1 MIMETSAQP
10 FNVLLPID
18 AIGPADRLVAMAATL
33 CPPDVPGAIRVL
45 GLTHVD
51 EGQPLSSGTRA
62 AQQLNEQLQA
72 LFGANPAISLLPER
86 VVASHPWQAV
96 SDIAREHANVN
107 TLLLLPWRQDQT
119 YAGID
124 VRGALEA
131 PPCDMA
137 IVSPIRS
144 NKRIKRILL
153 PVRGG
158 SFAAL
163 GANIALQLARQT
175 GASITLMHVHDAKDT
190 TSRSSIR
197 RDFSQI
203 YSSHPEFSDH
213 VHVSGDPI
221 QAIRREMRTHQAIIV
236 GASAS
241 PGAPLSPLALMMLPR
256 TDTLTLV
263 IRTRA
268 PFTLS
273 PSAAEQARAEPRT
286 YTSYKVDKWFAEH
299 TFHSREFA
307 DIGKLIDQKRR
318 QNLTISL
325 GLPALNEAETVGNVI
340 RTIKSALVDDAP
352 LLDEIVLIDS
362 NSSDNTREIAEACGI
377 PWVIHQHVLPG
388 QGARR
393 GKGEALWK
401 SLHALRGDLIAWIDT
416 DIVNIHPRFVY
427 GILGPLIINPKIQF
441 VKGFYQRP
449 IRVGDRIQAAGG
461 GRVTELLARPIIN
474 MFYPELSGFAQ
485 PLSGEYAGRRG
496 AFERIPFY
504 SGYGVETGML
514 LELLNQF
521 GLDGLSQVDLEE
533 RVHRNQELQSLSKM
547 SFALLQVFMEHMAST
562 KRIQLLGDMERSMK
576 LLRSDES
583 AFYLEEIDIVEQS
596 RPPMLECSEYV
607 ASRAPA
613 ETL

>member
-1 MIMETSAQP
+1 METHAEPLNIFIPITAADQAQW
-10 FNVLLPID
+10 L
-18 AIGPADRLVAMAATL
+18 MATAAAL
-33 CPPDVPGAIRVL
+33 SSPNAHGSISVL

-51 EGQPLSSGTRA
+51 EGQPISSGTRA
-62 AQQLNEQLQA
+62 AQHLNEQLQA
-72 LFGANPAISLLPER
+72 LFADNPAVSLLPQR
-86 VVASHPWQAV
+86 VVASQPWPAV
-96 SDIAREHANVN
+96 NDIVREHADEN
-107 TLLLLPWRQDQT
+107 TLLLLPWNKGEL

-124 VRGALEA
+124 VHLALQA

-137 IVSPIRS
+137 VFSPIRGR
-144 NKRIKRILL
+144 KRIRRILL

-163 GANIALQLARQT
+163 GANISLQLARQT
-175 GASITLMHVHDAKDT
+175 GARITLMHVHGAKDT
-190 TSRSSIR
+190 TNSSDMR
-197 RDFSQI
+197 REFAQL

-221 QAIRREMRTHQAIIV
+221 RAIMREMRTHQAIVI
-236 GASAS
+236 GASAA
-241 PGAPLSPLALMMLPR
+241 PGAAISPLALKMLPR
-256 TDTLTLV
+256 DDVLTLV

-268 PFTLS
+268 PFALS
-273 PSAAEQARAEPRT
+273 PLPAEPALAAPRAF
-286 YTSYKVDKWFAEH
+286 TSYRVDKWFAEH

-307 DIGKLIDQKRR
+307 DIGKLVDLKRR

-340 RTIKSALVDDAP
+340 STIKSALVDDAP

-362 NSSDNTREIAEACGI
+362 NSSDGTREIAEACGV
-377 PWVIHQHVLPG
+377 PWVIHQDLLPDLG
-388 QGARR
+388 GRR

-427 GILGPLIINPKIQF
+427 GILGPLIVNPKIQF

-485 PLSGEYAGRRG
+485 PLSGEYAGRRE

-521 GLDGLSQVDLEE
+521 GLDALSQVDLEE

-547 SFALLQVFMEHMAST
+547 SFALLQVFMEHMAET
-562 KRIQLLGDMERSMK
+562 KRIQLLGDMERTMK
-576 LLRSDES
+576 LLRSDDS
-583 AFYLEEIDIVEQS
+583 AFYLEEIDIVEQR
-596 RPPMLECSEYV
+596 RPPMRDVAEY
-607 ASRAPA
+607 AAARAA
-613 ETL
+613 RLGA

>member
-1 MIMETSAQP
+1 MKQEAKSFNILIPISASA
-10 FNVLLPID
+10 D
-18 AIGPADRLVAMAATL
+18 AERLIAAATSICL
-33 CPPDVPGAIRVL
+33 PDTRGAISVL
-45 GLTHVD
+45 GLTRVD
-51 EGQPLSSGTRA
+51 EGQPLSSGARA
-62 AQQLNEQLQA
+62 AQLLNEELQA
-72 LFGANPAISLLPER
+72 MLTDNALVSLLPQR
-86 VVASHPWQAV
+86 VVATLPWQAV
-96 SDIAREHANVN
+96 SDIAREEADKN
-107 TLLLLPWRQDQT
+107 TLLLLPWSEDRV

-124 VRGALEA
+124 VSSALES

-137 IVSPIRS
+137 IISPIRRRR
-144 NKRIKRILL
+144 RIRRILL

-163 GANIALQLARQT
+163 GANVALQLARRT
-175 GASITLMHVHDAKDT
+175 GASITLMHVHGAKDAPNT
-190 TSRSSIR
+190 TGVR
-197 RDFSQI
+197 REFAQI

-213 VHVSGDPI
+213 IHVSGDPI
-221 QAIRREMRTHQAIIV
+221 QAIQREMRTHQAIIV

-273 PSAAEQARAEPRT
+273 PSAAEPSRAEPRS
-286 YTSYKVDKWFAEH
+286 YTSFKVDKWFAEH

-307 DIGKLIDQKRR
+307 DVGKLIDHKRR

-325 GLPALNEAETVGNVI
+325 GLPALNEAETVGHVI

-362 NSSDNTREIAEACGI
+362 NSSDTTREIAEECGI
-377 PWVIHQHVLPG
+377 PWVIHQSILPG

-449 IRVGDRIQAAGG
+449 IRVGDRVQAAGG
-461 GRVTELLARPIIN
+461 GRVTELLARPMIN

-485 PLSGEYAGRRG
+485 PLSGEYAGRRS

-533 RVHRNQELQSLSKM
+533 RIHRNQELQSLSKM

-562 KRIQLLGDMERSMK
+562 RRIQLLGEMERTMK
-576 LLRSDES
+576 LLRSDDS

-596 RPPMLECSEYV
+596 RPPMVECPEYV
-607 ASRAPA
+607 AARTPGQ
-613 ETL
+613 TF